1 MAVQD
6 GGPGWAENTWYSSRP
21 RPPAPTFNVG
31 HECAAFGPCA
41 NIEGGGAGGRTIL
54 RTTYGHI
61 IAFT

>member
-1 MAVQD
+1 MGVQD
-6 GGPGWAENTWYSSRP
+6 GRKILGTRVGPA
-21 RPPAPTFNVG
+21 PPAPTFNVG

-41 NIEGGGAGGRTIL
+41 NIEGGGAGGKTIL